1 MSNIPNAPAKV
12 ELTVTFYERG
22 NTSEITA
29 PIETM
34 VIGTDYTRNSST
46 VVLVPIPSITRPT
59 KIDVWRDGIDSTLWK
74 LLKLTMESSSYTF
87 TFECDCL
94 IGTDSAKS
102 TIFPTE
108 DMWQIETETSVKTY
122 AGSRSDFSLTVW
134 DSTGISQT
142 TMFYKSFKKGET
154 TTIDN
159 LSLHLNS
166 PVKYSLQ
173 MVGNKDGTKPDC
185 FTSTTSTTT
194 TSTTTTTV
202 PTTTTITVPTT
213 TTTTNIPTTIT
224 TTESSASTEI
234 QSTREMNTTKE
245 AVDWKIS
252 VTTGYMLNTSFTKA
266 DFTVTFYE
274 RGNTS
279 ESDAPNVTMTITIT
293 QFSASHAVVNVTIPA
308 ITRPKM
314 IDVWQNSTE
323 SFLWKM
329 VKLTME
335 SASYNFT
342 FECDCWI
349 GNSHNK
355 TTIAAKEDMWA
366 IQTTTGKIS
375 FRAAN
380 ATFSITVWDST
391 APDCPITTTSTTNAV
406 TTTPTAPPFETL
418 STTTEIFRNVTSDVS
433 NNASIRKKT
442 SATDSRDSSKAIGFF
457 GAALL
462 AIPFVFI
469 MVLDL
474 SRFFQFLQSL

>member
-108 DMWQIETETSVKTY
+108 DLWQIETETSVKTY

-142 TMFYKSFKKGET
+142 IMFYKRFKQGET

-185 FTSTTSTTT
+185 FTSTTYTTT

-213 TTTTNIPTTIT
+213 TTTTNTPTTIT
-224 TTESSASTEI
+224 TTEPSASTEI
-234 QSTREMNTTKE
+234 QSTREMNTKKE

-252 VTTGYMLNTSFTKA
+252 VTTGYMLNASFTKA

-279 ESDAPNVTMTITIT
+279 E
-293 QFSASHAVVNVTIPA
+293 
-308 ITRPKM
+308 K
-314 IDVWQNSTE
+314 
-323 SFLWKM
+323 
-329 VKLTME
+329 
-335 SASYNFT
+335 
-342 FECDCWI
+342 
-349 GNSHNK
+349 
-355 TTIAAKEDMWA
+355 DMWA

-375 FRAAN
+375 SRAAN

-433 NNASIRKKT
+433 YNVNSEVIRAEKVADDKD
-442 SATDSRDSSKAIGFF
+442 SAGEDVADAGCRTRYTQSKYLEYFNTDHAEE
-457 GAALL
+457 
-462 AIPFVFI
+462 
-469 MVLDL
+469 
-474 SRFFQFLQSL
+474 SL